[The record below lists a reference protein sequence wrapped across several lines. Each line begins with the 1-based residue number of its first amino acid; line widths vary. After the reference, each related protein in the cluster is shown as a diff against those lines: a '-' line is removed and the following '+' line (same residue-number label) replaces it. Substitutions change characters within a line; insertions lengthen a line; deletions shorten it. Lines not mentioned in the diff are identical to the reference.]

1 MSEDMNESHK
11 EQCSAFIDNEIGP
24 KALSDL
30 AVNDDLLH
38 RYQLIGEAMKGDLC
52 DAALVDVSAEVSLA
66 IESEPVPS
74 KARVKASQNTSS
86 KQPWFNLSAWLRPVG
101 GMAVAAS
108 VAIVMVMV
116 INQPETNESGI
127 GAPAA
132 QIAIDNTGPVMSLP
146 VSNVNHNISDKINT
160 KVVESKD
167 DESEKDLKNL
177 KNKVQNALPQ
187 NGMSQ

>member
-1 MSEDMNESHK
+1 MSEDINDNQK

-30 AVNDDLLH
+30 VPSGDLLQ

-52 DAALVDVSAEVSLA
+52 DASLVDVSAAVSLA
-66 IESEPVPS
+66 IENEPTYS
-74 KARVKASQNTSS
+74 KVQEKISQKSS
-86 KQPWFNLSAWLRPVG
+86 SSQPWFNLSAWLRPVG

-108 VAIVMVMV
+108 VAIVMVLVM
-116 INQPETNESGI
+116 NQPETTESGI

-160 KVVESKD
+160 KVVKSKD
-167 DESEKDLKNL
+167 DESEDDLKNL
-177 KNKVQNALPQ
+177 KNKAQNAFPQ
-187 NGMSQ
+187 NEISQ

>member
-1 MSEDMNESHK
+1 MSEDMNDNQK

-30 AVNDDLLH
+30 EVNGDLLH

-52 DAALVDVSAEVSLA
+52 DASLVDVSAAVSLA
-66 IESEPVPS
+66 IENEPAHS
-74 KARVKASQNTSS
+74 KVQEKISQKSS
-86 KQPWFNLSAWLRPVG
+86 SSQPWFNPSAWLRPVG

-108 VAIVMVMV
+108 VAVVMVLV
-116 INQPETNESGI
+116 INQAETNESGI

-160 KVVESKD
+160 EVIKD
-167 DESEKDLKNL
+167 KADESEEDLKNL
-177 KNKVQNALPQ
+177 KNKALNAFPQ
-187 NGMSQ
+187 NEMSQ